1 MALSPAKNK
10 LGKLKKKQHN
20 VSGRSGRISRTTKA
34 GLQFPVSRIH
44 RYLRRRKYSK
54 RIAAGAPVYLA
65 AALEYLVAEVLEL
78 SGNAA
83 RDNKK
88 RRINPR
94 AIVLAIRSDEELS
107 QLMPRVIVPSGGVLP
122 NIHSVLLQKKKRIQR
137 EQTKKTSQENT

>member
-1 MALSPAKNK
+1 MALSLARNK
-10 LGKLKKKQHN
+10 LGKPEKKLHI
-20 VSGRSGRISRTTKA
+20 VTGRSGRISRTAKA
-34 GLQFPVSRIH
+34 GLQFPVSRTH
-44 RYLRRRKYSK
+44 RYLRRGKYSK

-65 AALEYLVAEVLEL
+65 AVFEYLVAEVLEL

-107 QLMPRVIVPSGGVLP
+107 QLTPRVIVPSGGVLP
-122 NIHSVLLQKKKRIQR
+122 NIHSVLLQKKKRKY
-137 EQTKKTSQENT
+137 TKKTSEENT